1 MKKLT
6 IEELKYYYDFDFKI
20 EDLNELFL
28 ESEINRKMIA
38 DCINDIINNND
49 NIDLSELEYYDLY
62 LYNKEDMIIAIKE
75 DIINALNEC
84 KYNKVMYL
92 CNELKNAL
100 LINTSNSDALYVRRC
115 FMTEFNSINYLYKI
129 WNNKN
134 LMNYLL
140 NL

>member
-100 LINTSNSDALYVRRC
+100 LILSKSTQ
-115 FMTEFNSINYLYKI
+115 K
-129 WNNKN
+129 
-134 LMNYLL
+134 
-140 NL
+140 